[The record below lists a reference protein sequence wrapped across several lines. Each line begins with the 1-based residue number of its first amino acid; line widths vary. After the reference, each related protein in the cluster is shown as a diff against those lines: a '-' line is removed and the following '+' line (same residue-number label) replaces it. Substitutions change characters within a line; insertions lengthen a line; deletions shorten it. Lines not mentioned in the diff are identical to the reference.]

1 MAPHSSSMSAPAPAA
16 NNSAPDALPPAAAAA
31 AVPAFA
37 PDVSAGPPPYN
48 PYHKHLQPPPPAPSH
63 PAPSSSMMAGPGGAA
78 QVAAAAAAAA
88 AAASVSAAAMSTHY
102 APNPAASFQ
111 QSPPPHLQHAPGP
124 SAAAA
129 AAAAQPL
136 PPPPPPPMAVQ
147 QPTIAPAS
155 VYLANYS
162 GVPVFELTVRG
173 IAVMR
178 RRQDGF
184 LNATQILKVAGVDKG
199 KRTKILEKE
208 IQQGEHDK
216 VQGGYGKYQGTW
228 IPLSRAQELSAT
240 HNVSHILKPLLLFDP
255 ATETS
260 IPNAAPRRRP
270 NPNAP
275 HQSLG
280 RAAANATAPA
290 KAGENTSLQSMTG
303 SASGMGASGA
313 AWDSSLGGSDGVRGS
328 APTHQPRFL
337 ALRSPASSAP
347 GADFLHLQE
356 PTSSDPRPAPPL
368 PLPLPLPASTSQQM
382 LSARESNGED
392 VFGPLTATT
401 AAASKM
407 LPGSG
412 SKRSS
417 ATSNLGHET
426 QYDDDDGGGSGSGS
440 GEPAAKRARG
450 QDGSIPRSGGSDA
463 GMLLGP
469 SPVKDLN
476 ALHPSAGLLQ
486 AASHPRPGSA
496 AAPFRSP
503 AASAAMAAANVRASA
518 WNAASS
524 SSSSSFHH
532 ANGNLAGAPGSSAS
546 LRSVPRYA
554 DRPRL
559 PRASDE
565 GERRARE
572 LLIHLFVDDGTGAGH
587 GLLRGWTALDGTLE
601 SSGGAMGMGMGIG
614 PGGSTTG
621 HQLQAA
627 PVKTPAEIAAAARAP
642 FVFGA
647 AAVGA
652 VRANAGPTPGS
663 GAVLPPDVAQRKLDE
678 LLALLIRAV
687 GLDGFEDAIASAGAG
702 GSSSSAGAA
711 AGAMM
716 GAVRRGGAIDLDIV
730 TDDHGHTVL
739 HWAAALGRLELV
751 SVLLA
756 RPPVGSA
763 GLQAAPLAT
772 DGDVLTSSSEKGKQ
786 REQQQQPAYSHSHI
800 HGIPVGG
807 ANPNAGN
814 HAGET
819 ALQRTVLV
827 VNAWEHGYFPHL
839 LRLLAPALM
848 TRDFRGRTVLHHVAL
863 VSGLRGRA
871 AGARYY
877 LECILEFAREVY
889 GGLEG
894 RRTGGAEEGG
904 QGEGGSGPIGL
915 GLGLG
920 LGLGVGGA
928 STPNQRRPVGAGLT
942 PGTERATPAGTG
954 AGASTSS
961 SSALRLPTYVLENL
975 VDAQD
980 EDGETALGIVARL
993 GNAGLV
999 KLLLDAGA
1007 RKDIPNL
1014 LGIRPSD
1021 WGLEMVGLGSING
1034 AGVGAETSVDLNGG
1048 DAARVAVGNELAA
1061 TRPHDIMAALG
1072 SRVKR
1077 TPMKS
1082 SDILESISH
1091 SLEDLNST
1099 YTSELS
1105 EKNAALEA
1113 VQMLLK
1119 QQTRELANR
1128 RRDVSDAQG
1137 RADAREETVH
1147 RLNNLVGVLNSLKVG
1162 PEEEREVVEHWL
1174 SSSSTKKGTRR
1185 SGGGDGD
1192 VSMEDGGG
1200 SAALAPIPLLDELS
1214 SAPGLFTSARS
1225 QRVESVVR
1233 LEFVL
1238 PLLQRECETLE
1249 HAIGEIEGAQR
1260 VKDAQYRRLV
1270 SICSGVPERNVVEML
1285 DELVLAIE
1293 SDGADVDLD
1302 RLSGFL
1308 DKIQPRTQ
1316 GSALTTTTTA
1326 GGVGA
1331 AGGGSSMEADVA
1343 TLARSAVPVANGRG

>member
-1 MAPHSSSMSAPAPAA
+1 MAPPTSAVRAAA
-16 NNSAPDALPPAAAAA
+16 NIGSGIVSDGSAPPAAVS
-31 AVPAFA
+31 AVRPG
-37 PDVSAGPPPYN
+37 PGSDDVSAGPPPFN
-48 PYHKHLQPPPPAPSH
+48 PYQKHLQPPPPAPS
-63 PAPSSSMMAGPGGAA
+63 SSSS
-78 QVAAAAAAAA
+78 
-88 AAASVSAAAMSTHY
+88 AAASSSSALAQGPASLSLSAMSTHY
-102 APNPAASFQ
+102 APNPAASDTSAAAIPVQ
-111 QSPPPHLQHAPGP
+111 AAPTP
-124 SAAAA
+124 ASAPAAAA
-129 AAAAQPL
+129 AAVPPL
-136 PPPPPPPMAVQ
+136 A
-147 QPTIAPAS
+147 TAS

-178 RRQDGF
+178 RRSDGF

-228 IPLSRAQELSAT
+228 IPLARAQELSAA
-240 HNVSHILKPLLLFDP
+240 HNVGHILKPLLLFDP

-290 KAGENTSLQSMTG
+290 KTADNTSLQAITSAA
-303 SASGMGASGA
+303 SASLSSAGT
-313 AWDSSLGGSDGVRGS
+313 AWDSSMGGPDGARGG

-337 ALRSPASSAP
+337 ALRSPAPMAL
-347 GADFLHLQE
+347 GGDFLHLQDATASVAAT
-356 PTSSDPRPAPPL
+356 PATSTLDSPAKTP
-368 PLPLPLPASTSQQM
+368 SS
-382 LSARESNGED
+382 SREAVGED

-401 AAASKM
+401 AAVAAAGRS
-407 LPGSG
+407 LPGSS
-412 SKRSS
+412 SKRTNAASKLGRSS
-417 ATSNLGHET
+417 NGHGNEDE
-426 QYDDDDGGGSGSGS
+426 DD
-440 GEPAAKRARG
+440 GEPASKRARG
-450 QDGSIPRSGGSDA
+450 PDGSIVRSSGTGA
-463 GMLLGP
+463 GNLLLGP

-486 AASHPRPGSA
+486 AASHPRPGGAAPPRSSA
-496 AAPFRSP
+496 AA
-503 AASAAMAAANVRASA
+503 AAISAANVRASA
-518 WNAASS
+518 WNAAASS
-524 SSSSSFHH
+524 SSGPA
-532 ANGNLAGAPGSSAS
+532 ANGHLPHPSS
-546 LRSVPRYA
+546 LRSVPRYS

-559 PRASDE
+559 ARASDE

-572 LLIHLFVDDGTGAGH
+572 LLIHLFVDDGTGTGQ
-587 GLLRGWTALDGTLE
+587 GLLGGWTAQDGAGGPAGAAGLDSIRE
-601 SSGGAMGMGMGIG
+601 NA
-614 PGGSTTG
+614 
-621 HQLQAA
+621 
-627 PVKTPAEIAAAARAP
+627 VKTPAEIAAAARAP

-652 VRANAGPTPGS
+652 VRANAGAGAGPTPGS
-663 GAVLPPDVAQRKLDE
+663 GTVLSPDVAQRKLDE
-678 LLALLIRAV
+678 LISLLIRAV
-687 GLDGFEDAIASAGAG
+687 GLDGFEEAIASAA
-702 GSSSSAGAA
+702 GSSSLAL
-711 AGAMM
+711 
-716 GAVRRGGAIDLDIV
+716 GGAPRRSGGIDLDIV

-751 SVLLA
+751 SVLVA
-756 RPPVGSA
+756 RPPQHSIAPSSA
-763 GLQAAPLAT
+763 GRDA
-772 DGDVLTSSSEKGKQ
+772 SSSSSSIEKGKQ
-786 REQQQQPAYSHSHI
+786 REHSHT
-800 HGIPVGG
+800 HGVHLGG

-839 LRLLAPALM
+839 LRLLAPSLM
-848 TRDFRGRTVLHHVAL
+848 TRDFRGRTVLHHIAL

-871 AGARYY
+871 ASARYY

-889 GGLEG
+889 GGTAG
-894 RRTGGAEEGG
+894 GGADRRVGDDTD
-904 QGEGGSGPIGL
+904 GEDGRGTGPIGL

-920 LGLGVGGA
+920 LGLGGVSGST
-928 STPNQRRPVGAGLT
+928 STPSQRRPGGVG
-942 PGTERATPAGTG
+942 ATPATAGTT
-954 AGASTSS
+954 AAAP
-961 SSALRLPTYVLENL
+961 SSASVAPILPTYVLENL

-1021 WGLEMVGLGSING
+1021 WGLEMVGLGNG
-1034 AGVGAETSVDLNGG
+1034 VAAGAADASMDSNGG
-1048 DAARVAVGNELAA
+1048 ADADATRVAVGNELAA

-1072 SRVKR
+1072 SQVKR

-1082 SDILESISH
+1082 SDIHESISH

-1099 YTSELS
+1099 YTSELA
-1105 EKNAALEA
+1105 EKNSALEA

-1119 QQTRELANR
+1119 QATRELANR

-1137 RADAREETVH
+1137 RADAREETQQ
-1147 RLNNLVGVLNSLKVG
+1147 RLNNLVSVLMSLKVG
-1162 PEEEREVVEHWL
+1162 PEEERDVIEHWM
-1174 SSSSTKKGTRR
+1174 SSSLSVSQKTRK
-1185 SGGGDGD
+1185 SGGGEDGD
-1192 VSMEDGGG
+1192 VSMENDGP
-1200 SAALAPIPLLDELS
+1200 SKAALAPIPLLEELS
-1214 SAPGLFTSARS
+1214 AAPGPFTSARS

-1233 LEFVL
+1233 MEFVL
-1238 PLLQRECETLE
+1238 SLLQRECETLQ
-1249 HAIGEIEGAQR
+1249 HAIGEIDVAQR
-1260 VKDAQYRRLV
+1260 VKEAQYRRLV

-1308 DKIQPRTQ
+1308 DKIQPR
-1316 GSALTTTTTA
+1316 AR
-1326 GGVGA
+1326 GA
-1331 AGGGSSMEADVA
+1331 ATAAGSMESDAA
-1343 TLARSAVPVANGRG
+1343 MLARSAVPIVNGQR

>member
-877 LECILEFAREVY
+877 LECILEFARE
-889 GGLEG
+889 
-894 RRTGGAEEGG
+894 
-904 QGEGGSGPIGL
+904 
-915 GLGLG
+915 
-920 LGLGVGGA
+920 
-928 STPNQRRPVGAGLT
+928 
-942 PGTERATPAGTG
+942 
-954 AGASTSS
+954 
-961 SSALRLPTYVLENL
+961 NL